1 MSREAMDAM
10 NKVVA
15 ALKTGAGL
23 QDDFIYYMSFD
34 DYKVFPDP
42 FPRTPVIVREVQET
56 IRRYPNPEKPGELFH
71 VGYSWPVVYPGQSID
86 PGHRRGDDSRR
97 RRQ

>member
-1 MSREAMDAM
+1 MSQEAMDAM

-56 IRRYPNPEKPGELFH
+56 IRRYPIRQNPASCFSGIFMAGCLPRPR
-71 VGYSWPVVYPGQSID
+71 Y
-86 PGHRRGDDSRR
+86 RSRTPPW
-97 RRQ
+97 